1 MKEWMKWALIPVLLA
16 VLVVGVILVNKLTEK
31 PAGDIEIT
39 PPSTTESVFTE
50 EDEKL
55 LDTTYE
61 EFLAMT
67 DEEKEAFKNS
77 FSKLKAYTHW
87 HYAAKEAYDAKQE
100 VIIIGPDQSIDIGEL
115 TGQQ

>member
-31 PAGDIEIT
+31 PVEDIGTT
-39 PPSTTESVFTE
+39 PPTTTESVFTE

-61 EFLAMT
+61 EYLAMT
-67 DEEKEAFKNS
+67 KEEQEAFKNS
-77 FSKLKAYTHW
+77 FSKLKAFTHW
-87 HYAAKEAYDAKQE
+87 RYDAKQE
-100 VIIIGPDQSIDIGEL
+100 YDAKQDVIVIGPDQSIDIGEL
-115 TGQQ
+115 IGQQ